1 MFKSLTDYPFARKL
15 TPLAVKATMK
25 IWAPLQWKGG
35 QTVELYKG
43 KLDRL
48 LCGNFRDITLSDL
61 GGKPYSSAKR
71 AAYAQACQSFCTDAQ
86 TGSGIRRAGTD
97 TGHMLVRSTYDISV
111 P

>member
-1 MFKSLTDYPFARKL
+1 MAGSPVEAVTNCIGSELGKIDPVGHGSIF

-48 LCGNFRDITLSDL
+48 LCGNFRDITLGD
-61 GGKPYSSAKR
+61 
-71 AAYAQACQSFCTDAQ
+71 
-86 TGSGIRRAGTD
+86 RR
-97 TGHMLVRSTYDISV
+97 H
-111 P
+111 